1 MTSLSVE
8 RSQKLIEEIG
18 NEKFSFKTL
27 IKAVELMALVG

>member
-1 MTSLSVE
+1 MTDLTVE
-8 RSQKLIEEIG
+8 RSKKLIEEMG